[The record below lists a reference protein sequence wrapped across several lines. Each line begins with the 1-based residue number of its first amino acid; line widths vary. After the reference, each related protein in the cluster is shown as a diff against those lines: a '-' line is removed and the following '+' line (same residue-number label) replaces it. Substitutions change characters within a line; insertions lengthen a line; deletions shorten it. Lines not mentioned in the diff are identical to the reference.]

1 MFIIVSCGLSVV
13 SLGDLCPPVPP
24 CSEVLASTSLTSL
37 FFGGCTFENMD
48 IQVSSV
54 AKALYWASVSE
65 VMSLVIIPIAMV

>member
-1 MFIIVSCGLSVV
+1 
-13 SLGDLCPPVPP
+13 
-24 CSEVLASTSLTSL
+24 
-37 FFGGCTFENMD
+37 MD